1 MVEETECRE
10 VTWVR
15 VVESL
20 CIVTCAAKTC
30 LLETRAGERASM
42 FSGVAADG
50 GLATGRMSVT
60 AEVWLAQGFGG
71 HSPILCSAP
80 RR

>member
-1 MVEETECRE
+1 MCRG

-20 CIVTCAAKTC
+20 CIVTCTAKTC
-30 LLETRAGERASM
+30 LLDTRAGERASM

-50 GLATGRMSVT
+50 GLGTGRMSMT
-60 AEVWLAQGFGG
+60 AEVWVAQGFEG
-71 HSPILCSAP
+71 HSLILYSAP